1 LTEYDQQSPLPGT
14 IMSKHNKKKKKKKKK
29 KKTKKGDFSIACP
42 AANHASPML

>member
-14 IMSKHNKKKKKKKKK
+14 IMSKHNKKKKKK